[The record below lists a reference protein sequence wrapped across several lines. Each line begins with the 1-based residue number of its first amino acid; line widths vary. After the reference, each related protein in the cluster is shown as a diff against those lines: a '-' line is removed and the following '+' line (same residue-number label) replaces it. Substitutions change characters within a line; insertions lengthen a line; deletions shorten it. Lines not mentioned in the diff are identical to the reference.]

1 MKLQEKEI
9 ILRGEN
15 LMDEQHQVI
24 QDRNQL
30 LMKLLWFAFFLGLAS
45 NFMSKVPIN
54 GIIGYSFAG
63 IVVLSVVTFMTLK
76 RVLVYKIQYVAV
88 IGFSILIF
96 VMVSTSPKFS
106 NYLMIYVV
114 VAFLTLFHNFRS
126 IAAATISG
134 LILSNYFFFTYREE
148 MFFGVGND
156 VFISMNIMYI
166 IITSVLITQ
175 ARIGERMQD
184 KVNKQH
190 EEMKQDKIKV
200 DQILKEVTNS
210 VQVITNFSETLKGN
224 IMATQ
229 KISNEITT
237 AFGEVTRGVEAQA
250 ASVLEMNDSMNSTNE
265 IVANVSRTSIQMG
278 NLSTETRE
286 ITSKGNDQILQLS
299 SHMRQ
304 VSQTISAASQLMK
317 ELNNQTN
324 QIGTILSSI
333 SDISNQTNLLAL
345 NAAIEAARAGEHGK
359 GFAVVADEVRKLAE
373 GSQRSTVKISE
384 ILHEI
389 QGKTAQV
396 TKQIGEGEDAVT
408 SSIEATEQSKESFSQ
423 ILNNTS
429 KVAHQAEDIKA
440 MLNKLEQS
448 AMAIIDEI
456 SAVSSVTEQSSS
468 QSEEIMAHVEE
479 QHARIENIT
488 NSFEELDSMT
498 RQLQKLTDERK

>member
-1 MKLQEKEI
+1 MA
-9 ILRGEN
+9 
-15 LMDEQHQVI
+15 EQDQVI
-24 QDRNQL
+24 QGRNML

-45 NFMSKVPIN
+45 NFMSKVPLN
-54 GIIGYSFAG
+54 GVIGYSVAG
-63 IVVLSVVTFMTLK
+63 LIAVGAVTFMTLR
-76 RVLVYKIQYVAV
+76 RVSIYKIQYVAI
-88 IGFSILIF
+88 IGFSILIV

-114 VAFLTLFHNFRS
+114 VAFLTLYHNYRS
-126 IAAATISG
+126 IAVAAISG

-175 ARIGERMQD
+175 ARIGERMQE

-190 EEMKQDKIKV
+190 EEMIQDKIKV
-200 DQILKEVTNS
+200 DQMVNEVTNS
-210 VQVITNFSETLKGN
+210 VHVITNFSETLKGN
-224 IMATQ
+224 IAVTK

-237 AFGEVTRGVEAQA
+237 AFGEVVNGVETQA
-250 ASVLEMNDSMNSTNE
+250 ASVLEMNESMNSTSKV
-265 IVANVSRTSIQMG
+265 VADVSKTSVEMG
-278 NLSTETRE
+278 KLSTETRD
-286 ITSKGNDQILQLS
+286 ITSKGNEQILQLS

-304 VSQTISAASQLMK
+304 VNQTISAASQLMN
-317 ELNNQTN
+317 ELNNRTN

-373 GSQRSTVKISE
+373 DSQRSTVKISQ

-389 QGKTAQV
+389 QEKTNQV
-396 TKQIGEGEDAVT
+396 TKQIGEGEDAVIA
-408 SSIEATEQSKESFSQ
+408 SIEATEQSKQSFSQ

-429 KVAHQAEDIKA
+429 KVAHQAESVKE
-440 MLNKLEQS
+440 MLAKLEQS
-448 AMAIIDEI
+448 AMSIIDEI
-456 SAVSSVTEQSSS
+456 SAISSVTEESSS

-498 RQLQKLTDERK
+498 RQLQKLTNETK